1 MQIKQTTAA
10 IYASLILILTFEL
23 SFSQSILA
31 NLAVFMGCIIFLIGQ
46 RKSRLLLWL
55 FFLPLLPA
63 IGTFWSIYLHGT
75 SSQQAWLLFSRTYAF
90 AGLGLAF
97 AVGVDFEELLLLLE
111 QKGLAPNFVYGILVV
126 VHALP
131 EVKREINDLKE
142 ASLLRGKTFHFWSPL
157 LYVKT
162 LLVAVSW
169 RDKYTEAMSA
179 HGYEE
184 GATRSRKEHFV
195 SAKVSL
201 VLAILIIIF
210 TNLFIFLT

>member
-1 MQIKQTTAA
+1 M
-10 IYASLILILTFEL
+10 
-23 SFSQSILA
+23 
-31 NLAVFMGCIIFLIGQ
+31 
-46 RKSRLLLWL
+46 
-55 FFLPLLPA
+55 PLLPA

-142 ASLLRGKTFHFWSPL
+142 ASLLRGKTFHFWSPM

-162 LLVAVSW
+162 LLVAVSGEINI
-169 RDKYTEAMSA
+169 RKQCLPMAMK
-179 HGYEE
+179 
-184 GATRSRKEHFV
+184 KEPPEV
-195 SAKVSL
+195 EKS
-201 VLAILIIIF
+201 ILCQQKSVWGL
-210 TNLFIFLT
+210 LF

>member
-1 MQIKQTTAA
+1 MQIKQTNAA

-31 NLAVFMGCIIFLIGQ
+31 NLAVLWVVSFLIGQ

-75 SSQQAWLLFSRTYAF
+75 SSQQARLLFSRTYAF

-142 ASLLRGKTFHFWSPL
+142 ASLLRGKTFHFWSPM

-201 VLAILIIIF
+201 GLAILIIILPIC
-210 TNLFIFLT
+210 LFF

>member
-1 MQIKQTTAA
+1 MQIKQTNAA

-23 SFSQSILA
+23 SFSQSI
-31 NLAVFMGCIIFLIGQ
+31 LAVFMGCIIFLIGQ

-142 ASLLRGKTFHFWSPL
+142 ASLLRGKTFHFWSPM

-201 VLAILIIIF
+201 GLAILIIIF

>member
-1 MQIKQTTAA
+1 M
-10 IYASLILILTFEL
+10 S
-23 SFSQSILA
+23 
-31 NLAVFMGCIIFLIGQ
+31 FLIGQ

-111 QKGLAPNFVYGILVV
+111 QRASTNFVYGILVV

-142 ASLLRGKTFHFWSPL
+142 ASLLVAKRFI
-157 LYVKT
+157 
-162 LLVAVSW
+162 LVA
-169 RDKYTEAMSA
+169 DA
-179 HGYEE
+179 
-184 GATRSRKEHFV
+184 
-195 SAKVSL
+195 L
-201 VLAILIIIF
+201 C
-210 TNLFIFLT
+210 

>member
-1 MQIKQTTAA
+1 MQIKQTNAA

-31 NLAVFMGCIIFLIGQ
+31 NLAVFMGCVIFLIGQ

-142 ASLLRGKTFHFWSPL
+142 ASLLRGRRCFMLKHCSL
-157 LYVKT
+157 LFLGEINIRKQCLPMAMKKEPPEVEKSILCQQKSVWG
-162 LLVAVSW
+162 LL
-169 RDKYTEAMSA
+169 
-179 HGYEE
+179 
-184 GATRSRKEHFV
+184 F
-195 SAKVSL
+195 
-201 VLAILIIIF
+201 
-210 TNLFIFLT
+210 